1 MTDHAPGAPR
11 ADDLAQELEP
21 LLAEDHSVWTYDADV
36 GGYTSPEAHPDVIAR
51 TAAAVADHVNGPE
64 RIVRQWHGKE
74 PKQ

>member
-1 MTDHAPGAPR
+1 M
-11 ADDLAQELEP
+11 
-21 LLAEDHSVWTYDADV
+21 WTYDADV